1 VYIQGKLMGLT
12 PLRLEE
18 LSSGRV
24 ELEIRKSGYLTRQES
39 LILDASQLN
48 MARILL
54 EERSS
59 TPGGKK

>member
-1 VYIQGKLMGLT
+1 MGLT

-39 LILDASQLN
+39 LILDTSQLN
-48 MARILL
+48 TTRILL
-54 EERSS
+54 EKRSS
-59 TPGGKK
+59 IPGGK